1 MIRDAGME
9 PGTIFMD
16 VSETTPCDE
25 SIAKFE
31 CSEDER
37 LVTIKRVRTADGDP
51 VVFCID
57 QVLSKNLP
65 SGTEELIE

>member
-16 VSETTPCDE
+16 VSETEPSEE
-25 SIAKFE
+25 SIAKFD
-31 CSEDER
+31 CNEDDR

-51 VVFCID
+51 VVYCID

-65 SGTEELIE
+65 IWIRKSY